1 MKLSLEATLVAALL
15 VASGQAIAADFD
27 GSKPLICALAETVD
41 CSQDGAC
48 SRGSPPE
55 LDLPT
60 FFEVDVGSGII
71 KGRRHDGGPEVSAPI
86 SNVTQQATTLALHGA
101 QNERA
106 WTIVISKSNG
116 AMTAS
121 VADVGFGF
129 LLFGSCTPLGSP

>member
-27 GSKPLICALAETVD
+27 GSKPLICALIETVD
-41 CSQDGAC
+41 CSQGGAC
-48 SRGSPPE
+48 SKGSPPE

-60 FFEVDVGSGII
+60 FFEIDVAAGMV
-71 KGRRHDGGPEVSAPI
+71 KGRRHDGGPDLSAPI
-86 SNVTQQATTLALHGA
+86 SNVTQQATTRALQGA

-106 WTIVISKSNG
+106 WNIVISKSNG
-116 AMTAS
+116 TMTAT

-129 LLFGSCTPLGSP
+129 LLFGTCTPLGSP